1 MLQTISYFFYQ
12 LMRTIFAKPDIIS
25 AYHIIYCSTMAS
37 FGKKL
42 REARELKGLSQAE
55 LARKINAHHSI
66 IGRYERDE
74 VKPTIDVVK
83 KLADILNVT
92 AGYLLGETDNDSL
105 FKDPVMLKRFQEITA
120 LNEEDK
126 KCLLANVDAFLRDAK
141 TRQAYAS
148 K

>member
-1 MLQTISYFFYQ
+1 
-12 LMRTIFAKPDIIS
+12 
-25 AYHIIYCSTMAS
+25 MAS

-42 REARELKGLSQAE
+42 RDCREAKELSQAE
-55 LARKINAHHSI
+55 LARKISAHHSI

-92 AGYLLGETDNDSL
+92 AGYLLGETENDIL
-105 FKDPVMLKRFQEITA
+105 FKDPDMLKRFQEIDS

-141 TRQAYAS
+141 TRQAYAT